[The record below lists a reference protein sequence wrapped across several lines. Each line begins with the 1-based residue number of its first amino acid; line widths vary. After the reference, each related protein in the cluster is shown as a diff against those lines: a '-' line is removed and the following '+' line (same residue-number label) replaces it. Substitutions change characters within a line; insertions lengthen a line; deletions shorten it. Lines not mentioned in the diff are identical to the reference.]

1 MIRLLRSFIALD
13 RRHRVLVMRAAAWLL
28 ISRAA
33 VTIFPLSSLLRWWP
47 RIPARTDQPALASAA
62 ECEQAVARASRVIPA
77 ATCLVQAFA
86 GAALLRRERRPATL
100 TIHVG
105 FDDAQKFEAHALLCS
120 DTFVV
125 TGRGRA
131 MDWPVLLRADLAR

>member
-1 MIRLLRSFIALD
+1 MIPLIRSFLSLGA
-13 RRHRVLVMRAAAWLL
+13 RHRALVIRAVAWLL
-28 ISRAA
+28 VSRAA
-33 VTIFPLSSLLRWWP
+33 VTVCSLSFLLRWWP
-47 RIPARTDQPALASAA
+47 RIPSRTDQPALASAA

-131 MDWPVLLRADLAR
+131 MEWPVLLRADLAR